1 MLELETYSKN
11 KYRRALREAVKRLD
25 PIGVEART
33 RGQMRKRGQ
42 FMVKGPNRVWSID
55 GHDKLSR
62 FGFQIYA
69 AIDAYSRYIVW
80 CYIGHSNRTAVS
92 VNKQYL
98 TTVSSTQIV
107 PKLIRSDKGGETTL
121 LCNSHLSLRR
131 ASNSQLPLAK
141 AYSYG
146 TSTKNQRIESWWNL
160 LANAQ
165 TDTWRNL
172 FTDFERQGYF
182 DGGSIDIICLQ
193 FIYMKMIRTHVQTFV
208 QVHNTHR
215 IRRQRNREHYLP
227 TGQPCQLYHYPPDGV
242 KDYGSVPNPDILT
255 ALEQQVTAYD
265 LDQYLTESTQLQC
278 SQLLLAGDFPTE
290 FSFDEKHQEAYIFLR
305 QAVSQYVENGGK
317 NIVILE
323 PPVGAEEWIALQQ
336 RYEQEE
342 GGPPVEFRLDLT
354 DDEEE
359 QLFEEDKIFD
369 AHEEED
375 DEKLS
380 DDVLDDGFILNI

>member
-1 MLELETYSKN
+1 MEADLAN
-11 KYRRALREAVKRLD
+11 NYRRALREAVKRLD

-33 RGQMRKRGQ
+33 RCQIRKRGQ

-80 CYIGHSNRTAVS
+80 CYIGHSNRTAIS

-98 TTVSSTQIV
+98 ATVGSIKLI

-121 LCNSHLSLRR
+121 LCNSHLALRR
-131 ASNSQLPLAK
+131 AANSQLPLSK

-172 FTDFERQGYF
+172 FTDLERQGYF
-182 DGGSIDIICLQ
+182 DGGSIDVICMQ
-193 FIYMKMIRTHVQTFV
+193 YVYMKMIRTHVQTFV

-242 KDYGSVPNPDILT
+242 KDYGSVPNPDILK
-255 ALEQQVTAYD
+255 ALEQQVTSYS
-265 LDQYLTESTQLQC
+265 LDQYLTESTEFQC
-278 SQLLLAGDFPTE
+278 RQLLHAGGYRTE
-290 FSFDEKHQEAYIFLR
+290 FSFQDNHQEAYIFLR
-305 QAVSQYVENGGK
+305 QAVSQYVEQGGL
-317 NIVILE
+317 NIVVLE
-323 PPVGAEEWIALQQ
+323 PPIGADEWITVQQ
-336 RYEQEE
+336 RYEQEA
-342 GGPPVEFRLDLT
+342 GGPPNEFRLDLT
-354 DDEEE
+354 DDEKEE
-359 QLFEEDKIFD
+359 VFDEDEIIDTDGMENNEELL
-369 AHEEED
+369 ED
-375 DEKLS
+375 F
-380 DDVLDDGFILNI
+380 LDDGFILNI